1 MKITDT
7 NVLKMIK
14 KMRSE
19 ELYTAIKDYPENERD
34 GRSDIQVL
42 ADEAGY
48 ILSNYRDNACAHYET
63 LKESR
68 RILRETKYGKVI
80 PLWSH
85 SLKPVYDRSDIT
97 IAKEVVNE
105 YKRYERLIKKL
116 NSQGIYSQWI

>member
-14 KMRSE
+14 KMNSE
-19 ELYTAIKDYPENERD
+19 KLWIAIKYYPENERD

-80 PLWSH
+80 PLSSH
-85 SLKPVYDRSDIT
+85 SLKPLYTRLDIM
-97 IAKEVVNE
+97 IAKDVVNE
-105 YKRYERLIKKL
+105 YNRFVNLIKRL
-116 NSQGIYSQWI
+116 NSQGIYSEWL